1 MGFMT
6 QMWNAAQAG
15 WVAARRAYDEPGLGG
30 QYRSYY
36 RRMSEYDLLWSYYNS
51 SAFDKAAR
59 FLNSQASGT
68 YGPFLWDR
76 YKANYNLYRNIR
88 LIYNPTTRLVN
99 FYAGQI
105 YPGILSEDGSKLPDG
120 VPLAIPF
127 SEDTSPQLKT
137 AIAQL
142 WTWSN
147 WQQKKA
153 VEVRYG
159 AALGSVL
166 VEVSDDWERGKVCLE
181 VMWPGHVCDLKLD
194 SAGNIKSYAIEY
206 YTYEDNAGQYRYKK
220 TVDQDY
226 FKYFKNDEP
235 FDYGDGSVV
244 ENPYG
249 FVPAVWI
256 KHSDMGGDH
265 GAPVISGSMG
275 KMDELNNLASH
286 VHDQIHK
293 VIGAPILIG
302 SSQKIT
308 NLFNRVNRGPTSDFL
323 EPTADQENLL
333 MLGGPA
339 DAKVSSL
346 AGNLSLADAFTL
358 MVQLITE
365 LEGDHPELSFY
376 RELRTMSQV
385 TGPGANR
392 MMGDVETK
400 MLEAQASYDQ
410 QNISL
415 FRMAVAI
422 AGFRA
427 SSGTWGPLND
437 QQKKFLPFNLDSYER
452 GDLEIAI
459 MPRPLLTSTKQ
470 ERANENLAVWTG
482 VAAAVKAG
490 VPLELVLV
498 EEGWTDEEIA
508 KLQTIKQQE
517 AADAQAQFEQQ
528 QKAMAQNQ
536 PPAQNGNQQQ
546 DNNQQNGKQP
556 VVQKG

>member
-1 MGFMT
+1 MGFMG
-6 QMWNAAQAG
+6 QVWNAAQAG
-15 WVAARRAYDEPGLGG
+15 WVAARRAYDEPGLSG

-181 VMWPGHVCDLKLD
+181 VVWPGHVCDLNLD

-220 TVDQDY
+220 MVDQDY

-235 FDYGDGSVV
+235 FDYGEGAVT

-286 VHDQIHK
+286 VHDQIHR
-293 VIGAPILIG
+293 VIGSPVMISTSTAIG
-302 SSQKIT
+302 KNI
-308 NLFNRVNRGPTSDFL
+308 FDREKRGPTSDFA
-323 EPTADQENLL
+323 EPAADQEGLF
-333 MLGGPA
+333 MLRGPA

-346 AGNLSLADAFTL
+346 AGNLNLADAFTHMQQIL
-358 MVQLITE
+358 TE
-365 LEGDHPELSFY
+365 IEGDHPELSFY

-392 MMGDVETK
+392 MMGDVETR
-400 MLEAQASYDQ
+400 MVEAQAAYDQ

-415 FRMAVAI
+415 FRMAVAV
-422 AGFRA
+422 AGFRV
-427 SSGTWGPLND
+427 SSGVWGPLND
-437 QQKKFLPFNLDSYER
+437 QQKKFLPFNLDSYAR

-459 MPRPLLTSTKQ
+459 MPRPLLTSTKL
-470 ERANENLAVWTG
+470 ERAQENLAVWTG

-490 VPLELVLV
+490 VPLDLVLV

-508 KLQTIKQQE
+508 KLQQLKQQE

-528 QKAMAQNQ
+528 QKVMAQNQ
-536 PPAQNGNQQQ
+536 PPAPAQNGDSGQ
-546 DNNQQNGKQP
+546 NNGQLQNVG
-556 VVQKG
+556 V